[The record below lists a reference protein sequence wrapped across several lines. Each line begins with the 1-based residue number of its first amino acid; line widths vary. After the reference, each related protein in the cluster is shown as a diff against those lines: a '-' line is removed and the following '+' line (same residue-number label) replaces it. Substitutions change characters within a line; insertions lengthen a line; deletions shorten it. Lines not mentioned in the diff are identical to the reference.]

1 MEDRTCTCIPM
12 LNELV
17 FSGQYVESVLSC
29 ELRSVRMRDVLTYS
43 LAMLTCAS
51 SPAEPVL
58 YLMIMM
64 AKDPKR
70 CNPLLLE
77 MRQIDKSF
85 PGVHALKNVSM
96 KLRSSEV
103 LGLVGENGAGKSTL
117 IKVLGGAHLPDSGK
131 ILIEGQSVHIL
142 SPTAAQQ
149 AGVSIIYQEFNL
161 IPELTVREN
170 IFLGREKTRM
180 GFVRAAEEH
189 RKTLQLF
196 SKIGI
201 NIDANTRC
209 SELTVAQQQTV
220 EIAKALSVNAKII
233 VMDEPTATLTAQEV
247 GRLFAVIRDLK
258 SHGLGIIY
266 ISHRFDEVFEVADR
280 VMVLRDAEHVGTEDI
295 NDITREKLIEMTVGR
310 PIESEFPRRSTNPG
324 HVRLRVE
331 DLCRGNAVRNVS
343 FSVRAGEVL
352 GFAGLVGAG
361 RTETMRLIFGADK
374 PDSGR
379 IFIDGVETDIHSPK
393 DAIRNRIC
401 LLTEDRKG
409 HGLVL
414 IHSCRENFGLPNL
427 DRFGRGVF
435 LDRRKE
441 RREFSGFVE
450 SLRIRVSGHEQLVMN
465 LSGGNQQKVVLAKWL
480 ERNADIMIFDEPTRG
495 IDVGTKY
502 EIYLLMNRLLA
513 EGKAIIMISSELP
526 EVLGMSDRVIV
537 MHEGRIKGE
546 ITDMANAT
554 QEDVLSMAMA

>member
-1 MEDRTCTCIPM
+1 
-12 LNELV
+12 
-17 FSGQYVESVLSC
+17 
-29 ELRSVRMRDVLTYS
+29 
-43 LAMLTCAS
+43 
-51 SPAEPVL
+51 VL
-58 YLMIMM
+58 YPVIMM
-64 AKDPKR
+64 AKDTKR
-70 CNPLLLE
+70 CNSLLLE

-96 KLRSSEV
+96 KLRSGEV

-117 IKVLGGAHLPDSGK
+117 IKVLGGAHLPDSGS
-131 ILIEGQSVHIL
+131 ILIEGQSFHIL

-180 GFVRAAEEH
+180 GFVRAGEEH

-233 VMDEPTATLTAQEV
+233 VMDEPTATLTAREV

-266 ISHRFDEVFEVADR
+266 ISHRFDEVFDVADR
-280 VMVLRDAEHVGTEDI
+280 VMVLRDGKHVGTEDI
-295 NDITREKLIEMTVGR
+295 SDITREKLIEMTVGR
-310 PIESEFPRRSTNPG
+310 PIESEFPRRSSNPG

-331 DLCRGNAVRNVS
+331 DLCRGKAVRNVS
-343 FSVRAGEVL
+343 FSVRAGEIL

-379 IFIDGVETDIHSPK
+379 IFINDVETDIRGPK

-427 DRFGRGVF
+427 DRFVRGLF
-435 LDRRKE
+435 IDQRKE
-441 RREFSGFVE
+441 RKEFSGFVE
-450 SLRIRVSGHEQLVMN
+450 SLQIRISGHEQLVMN

-502 EIYLLMNRLLA
+502 EIYLLMNRLIN

-526 EVLGMSDRVIV
+526 EILGLSDRIIV

-546 ITDMANAT
+546 ITDVANST
-554 QEDVLSMAMA
+554 QEDILSMAIA